1 MDTIILYSTDGC
13 PKCDGIK
20 AGLNKKKIN
29 YTIVSGEEA
38 ENEVIKM
45 GYNSMPILKVNDRIM
60 KYPEAYNWL
69 RKEV

>member
-1 MDTIILYSTDGC
+1 MDVVLYSTDGC
-13 PKCDGIK
+13 PKCNEIK
-20 AGLNKKKIN
+20 KGLDKKKID
-29 YTIVSGEEA
+29 YILIHGEEA